1 VPDRAP
7 LPTPYRRA
15 AALTWRSQP
24 RLRLYTALAAL
35 LGVAGVV
42 GALAADPLLW
52 LLAGLGVM
60 IGVPVAVG
68 WVAQIGRATWRLRRS
83 YAGRPAELATVRARR
98 LQAGEEDRTAPHD
111 QFAVTA
117 EDDGWLITWRFRPLA
132 AGEEPV
138 DHEIE
143 VPGRTRFAAS
153 PVADAPFDIQDA
165 ARAAE
170 QLFDAQEAAARRESA
185 AAESTET
192 QVERALEAGSTA
204 AALQRTTGQRARRE
218 KRGRGRR

>member
-1 VPDRAP
+1 VPDHAP

-15 AALTWRSQP
+15 AALTWRAQP

-35 LGVAGVV
+35 LGVAGVA
-42 GALAADPLLW
+42 GAVAVDPLLW
-52 LLAGLGVM
+52 LVAGLGAM
-60 IGVPVAVG
+60 LGAPVAVG
-68 WVAQIGRATWRLRRS
+68 WVAQIGRTTWRLRRS
-83 YAGRPAELATVRARR
+83 FAGRPAELATVRAQRP
-98 LQAGEEDRTAPHD
+98 QAGAEDRSVPHD

-132 AGEEPV
+132 AGEEPGET
-138 DHEIE
+138 EIE

-153 PVADAPFDIQDA
+153 PIADAPFDIRDA

-170 QLFDAQEAAARRESA
+170 QLFDAQEAATRREA
-185 AAESTET
+185 ATAETT
-192 QVERALEAGSTA
+192 VERVIEAGSTA